1 MDRWSSN
8 VVQRKHSSLSDRAL
22 LWSARATP
30 TSLAGYQTIMRIH
43 IGWVNQQS
51 SKREPSVDFS
61 KDSHRRLHPCSWGR
75 WQEPLGCRFYW
86 KKEKRK
92 EVTDLEVKL
101 LSCWLLLRDSAGNP
115 SGPGALLFV
124 LEPCEV
130 QRVLMKH
137 LGRRLN
143 LWIIVVV
150 AD

>member
-1 MDRWSSN
+1 MLILVKTHTAVCIRAAEVGDRN
-8 VVQRKHSSLSDRAL
+8 RLAAGFIGIVKKRK
-22 LWSARATP
+22 
-30 TSLAGYQTIMRIH
+30 
-43 IGWVNQQS
+43 
-51 SKREPSVDFS
+51 
-61 KDSHRRLHPCSWGR
+61 
-75 WQEPLGCRFYW
+75 
-86 KKEKRK
+86 KRK

>member
-1 MDRWSSN
+1 MLILVKTHTAVCIRAAEVGDRN
-8 VVQRKHSSLSDRAL
+8 R
-22 LWSARATP
+22 
-30 TSLAGYQTIMRIH
+30 LAAGF
-43 IGWVNQQS
+43 IG
-51 SKREPSVDFS
+51 
-61 KDSHRRLHPCSWGR
+61 
-75 WQEPLGCRFYW
+75 
-86 KKEKRK
+86 KKKK